1 MSALTESVLSA
12 EIRNQIESHCARYPT
27 REAVIL
33 PALHIIQEA
42 LGYVPPKAVEELAE
56 MLKVA
61 PAAVQDTLSFYGFFA
76 QEAPLGQTR
85 LWVCRSLSCAARG
98 GEDLLEYLCQRL
110 GIRPGE
116 TTSDGRITLEVAEC
130 IGACDYA
137 PAILAGRVLW
147 KNMTKEKI
155 DQMLETLP

>member
-1 MSALTESVLSA
+1 MVLTDSV
-12 EIRNQIESHCARYPT
+12 RKQIEAYFPKYPN

-42 LGYVPPKAVEELAE
+42 LGNVPPKAVEELAE
-56 MLKVA
+56 MLGVP
-61 PAAVQDTLSFYGFFA
+61 PARVQDTLSFYGFFV
-76 QEAPLGQTR
+76 QEAPLGRTR
-85 LWVCRSLSCAARG
+85 IWVCRSLSCAARD
-98 GEDLLEYLCQRL
+98 GEALLEYLCQRL
-110 GIRPGE
+110 GIRPGQ
-116 TTSDGRITLEVAEC
+116 TTPDGRITLEVAEC

-155 DQMLETLP
+155 DQMLESLP